1 MKYYT
6 VDNELSI
13 SNVSTASTA
22 HPQLEAAALEHSGL
36 LHPGTSDGRVSIPH
50 IDDEGRWREGRSYAP
65 DKLADLIPEIAGQ
78 HDTYISQH
86 RFTARREIAKLW
98 QLGAMYVDIDF
109 HKVPELAGM
118 YPRGVL
124 DDCLIALER
133 ARKPWPTLAIFSG
146 RGLYLVWLHRGVPR
160 VVAPRWNAC
169 QQELW
174 RVLRPFGADRGALD
188 AARVLRLSG
197 TVNSKSGAAVE
208 RIAPVGD
215 VWDFETLAAEIL
227 PMERE
232 QVAEIRDIRAARA
245 TKRPSERL
253 IVPNKVFTTG
263 TLWAGRLGDLQRL
276 LDFRFLDRKLPP
288 HQRDH
293 WMLIAGVAMSWVCVP
308 QALQRELWALSR
320 EVGGWSE
327 REARSRLQA
336 VTKRAHMAARGEMI
350 EWPMGSGQMVDA
362 RYHYK
367 NSTII
372 DLLEITPDEEEIMDV
387 LISSDEARRRHR
399 RGEEKRRREAGAVT
413 RAEYLEGSL
422 AREREPIIARLRDEE
437 SMSLRQISRET
448 GIPYKE
454 VHRLTKR
461 LENRID
467 KGRSQSVRLY
477 GGEASPEGGQEEGS
491 GEPQRAV
498 VEEDAIESKK
508 SSSPQ
513 SERSDSPTLSTS
525 PPLPTSEPKSEVLDN
540 DYQSMLSRATA
551 RMVLPAD
558 DDEEIVY
565 PEVVG

>member
-1 MKYYT
+1 MKSYAI
-6 VDNELSI
+6 DNKLSI
-13 SNVSTASTA
+13 LNVPTPSTA
-22 HPQLEAAALEHSGL
+22 HPQLEAAALEHLGL
-36 LHPGTSDGRVSIPH
+36 LHPDTSAGRVSIPH
-50 IDDEGRWREGRSYAP
+50 IDDAGRWREGRTYSL
-65 DKLADLIPEIAGQ
+65 DKLPDLIPTIAGQ
-78 HDTYISQH
+78 RDTYISQH
-86 RFTARREIAKLW
+86 RFTARREIAQLW

-118 YPRGVL
+118 DPRGVL

-160 VVAPRWNAC
+160 KVAPRWNAC
-169 QQELW
+169 QRELW

-215 VWDFETLAAEIL
+215 VWDFEDLASEVL

-232 QVAEIRDIRAARA
+232 EVAEIRDIRAARA

-253 IVPNKVFTTG
+253 IVPNKVFTAG

-293 WMLIAGVAMSWVCVP
+293 WMLIAGVAMSWVCVAP
-308 QALQRELWALSR
+308 ALQRELTALAR
-320 EVGGWSE
+320 QVGGWSE
-327 REARSRLQA
+327 REAGSRLQA

-350 EWPMGSGQMVDA
+350 EWRGQMVDA

-372 DLLEITPDEEEIMDV
+372 DLLEITPDEEEVMDV

-413 RAEYLEGSL
+413 RAEYREGSEQRRTRAAEL
-422 AREREPIIARLRDEE
+422 RARGLKQREIADALGCTQQEVSRL
-437 SMSLRQISRET
+437 LK
-448 GIPYKE
+448 G
-454 VHRLTKR
+454 
-461 LENRID
+461 ID
-467 KGRSQSVRLY
+467 KAIQQSVWLY
-477 GGEASPEGGQEEGS
+477 GGEASPEGGQEGRS
-491 GEPQRAV
+491 RVPQSAV
-498 VEEDAIESKK
+498 VEEDARESKK

-513 SERSDSPTLSTS
+513 SERSDSPAVTPPPLSTS
-525 PPLPTSEPKSEVLDN
+525 EPDPEAADDKIPND

-551 RMVLPAD
+551 RMVLSDDAD
-558 DDEEIVY
+558 DDNEIVY
-565 PEVVG
+565 REVVG